1 MLKKNDTD
9 IKQQHKHAE
18 DATFIAIQNFEAQAL
33 HARRHRQPQEQ
44 LHFPFMELGKVI
56 EGNAVRWL

>member
-33 HARRHRQPQEQ
+33 HAR
-44 LHFPFMELGKVI
+44 
-56 EGNAVRWL
+56 